1 MIKLITDSSCLYTPA
16 QAKEMGFVVNP
27 LLLTINDKQYVEF
40 VDIEADE
47 FVKIIN
53 QGYTPTSSQPSVGQ
67 LIDTFN
73 LYPNDQIIV
82 LTITDGL
89 SGTYQTALLAKNSI
103 EKNDHIHVINT
114 KTLCGPH
121 KYLVEETM
129 KLINEGKSLEE
140 VLTFINHKIDTTTSF
155 LLPQDFG
162 YLKRGGRLTPIAAT
176 LAGVLKLQPVV
187 TQTADGKRLDKFV
200 TGRNY
205 KIAVSKIIDFYKNK
219 LNEKHRLYISHGFNL
234 SDAEYAKEKFKEVFP
249 NTPIEILELS
259 CAFITQ
265 GGPKC
270 VAIQTI
276 EA

>member
-1 MIKLITDSSCLYTPA
+1 MLVR
-16 QAKEMGFVVNP
+16 FN
-27 LLLTINDKQYVEF
+27 LLLYLTLL
-40 VDIEADE
+40 
-47 FVKIIN
+47 KI
-53 QGYTPTSSQPSVGQ
+53 
-67 LIDTFN
+67 
-73 LYPNDQIIV
+73 
-82 LTITDGL
+82 
-89 SGTYQTALLAKNSI
+89 
-103 EKNDHIHVINT
+103 
-114 KTLCGPH
+114 
-121 KYLVEETM
+121 
-129 KLINEGKSLEE
+129 E